1 MYDVIVIGWGKAGK
15 TLANKLGSKGQKIA
29 LIEKDPKMYGGTC
42 INVGC
47 LPTKSLVHD
56 AKLVSQMR
64 SLGIE
69 NNYKVNNAFFKKAM
83 EHKQNL
89 VKKLNKVNFDILE
102 NNPNV
107 DLYLGDASFESEN
120 SIKVTKYDHQ
130 EIILEAKKILINT
143 GAIPNKLSIE
153 GSDSKNILTS
163 EQLLELQELP
173 KDILVIGAGFIGLE
187 FASIFNHFGS
197 TVQIFQKGNIFLPSE
212 DQSDADAIKD
222 SLIKRGIKI
231 DFDIDLIKFVDLR
244 NNKTKVVYS
253 QNDQIKEAVF
263 DKILVAIGRK
273 PNTDGLNLEKANI
286 KVNERGVI
294 ISNKLLQTTNEN
306 VYVAGDVKGGYQ
318 FTYISLDD
326 SRIIYPQLANLE
338 ASYTKDDRKYVP
350 FASFIDPTYARAGLN
365 EKEAKAKGIEFKVKY
380 LPSLKI
386 PKAHVI
392 RETQGYYKVLID
404 KEGYIIGAIVFNYE
418 AHEIINLLSVAIK
431 YKIKASDLKD
441 FIYVHPN
448 FTEALNDVLA

>member
-1 MYDVIVIGWGKAGK
+1 MYDLIVIGWGKAGK
-15 TLANKLGSKGQKIA
+15 TLANKLGSQGQKIA

-56 AKLVSQMR
+56 AKVVSQMR

-69 NNYKVNNAFFKKAM
+69 NNYQVNSAFFKKAM
-83 EHKQNL
+83 EHKKNL

-120 SIKVTKYDHQ
+120 SIKVRKHDNQ

-143 GAIPNKLSIE
+143 GATPNKLSIE
-153 GSDSKNILTS
+153 GSESKNILTS
-163 EQLLELQELP
+163 EQLLELDELP

-197 TVQIFQKGNIFLPSE
+197 NVQIFQKGNMFLPSE
-212 DQSDADAIKD
+212 DQSDADAIKE
-222 SLIKRGIKI
+222 SLTKRGVKI
-231 DFDIDLIKFVDLR
+231 DFDIDLIKFVDLK
-244 NNKTKVVYS
+244 NNKTKVVYN

-263 DKILVAIGRK
+263 DKILFAIGRR

-286 KVNERGVI
+286 KLNERGII
-294 ISNKLLQTTNEN
+294 ISNNLLQTTNKN

-338 ASYTKDDRKYVP
+338 VSYTKDDRKYVP

-365 EKEAKAKGIEFKVKY
+365 EKEAKAKGIEFTVKY

-392 RETQGYYKVLID
+392 RETEGYYKVLID

-431 YKIKASDLKD
+431 YKIKASELKD

-448 FTEALNDVLA
+448 FTEALNDVLS

>member
-1 MYDVIVIGWGKAGK
+1 MYDLIVIGWGKAGK
-15 TLANKLGSKGQKIA
+15 TLANKLGSQGQKIA

-69 NNYKVNNAFFKKAM
+69 NNYEVNNAFFKKAM

-120 SIKVTKYDHQ
+120 SIKVTKYDYQ

-197 TVQIFQKGNIFLPSE
+197 NVQIFQKGNIFLPSE

-263 DKILVAIGRK
+263 DKILVAIGRR

-286 KVNERGVI
+286 KVNERGII

-365 EKEAKAKGIEFKVKY
+365 EKEAKEKGIEFTVKY

-392 RETQGYYKVLID
+392 RETEGYYKVLID

>member
-1 MYDVIVIGWGKAGK
+1 MYDLIVIGWGKAGK
-15 TLANKLGSKGQKIA
+15 TLANKLGSQGQKIA

-56 AKLVSQMR
+56 AKVVSQMR

-69 NNYKVNNAFFKKAM
+69 NNHEVNNAFFKKAM
-83 EHKQNL
+83 EHKKNL
-89 VKKLNKVNFDILE
+89 VKKLNKVNFDILK
-102 NNPNV
+102 NNLNV

-120 SIKVTKYDHQ
+120 SIKVRKHDNQ

-143 GAIPNKLSIE
+143 GATPNKLSIE
-153 GSDSKNILTS
+153 GSESKNILTS
-163 EQLLELQELP
+163 EQLLELDELP

-187 FASIFNHFGS
+187 FASIFNYFGS
-197 TVQIFQKGNIFLPSE
+197 NVQIFQKGNMFLPSE
-212 DQSDADAIKD
+212 DQSDADAIKE
-222 SLIKRGIKI
+222 SLTKRGVKI
-231 DFDIDLIKFVDLR
+231 DFDIDLIKFVDLK

-263 DKILVAIGRK
+263 DKILVAIGRR
-273 PNTDGLNLEKANI
+273 PNTEGLSLEKANI
-286 KVNERGVI
+286 QINERGII
-294 ISNKLLQTTNEN
+294 ISNNLLQTTNKN

-338 ASYTKDDRKYVP
+338 TSYTKDDRKYVP

-365 EKEAKAKGIEFKVKY
+365 EKEAKAKGIEYTLKY

-392 RETQGYYKVLID
+392 RETEGYYKVLVD

-448 FTEALNDVLA
+448 FTEALNDVLS